1 MTHLFSLSTY
11 VMRTKK
17 SEQEGGR
24 LFIST
29 IASETL
35 PEITLGT
42 QGLWRILE
50 YYEQRWKIETY
61 FYEIKTF
68 WSFI

>member
-50 YYEQRWKIETY
+50 YYE
-61 FYEIKTF
+61 
-68 WSFI
+68 